1 MISFISQSLSKAT
14 FLPDFPMANIGLLL
28 LKALA
33 SVFSLAMILS
43 PSLDMRRLRQQRH
56 TGEMA
61 LMPLVGLWISCH
73 MWCVSLLTC

>member
-1 MISFISQSLSKAT
+1 MTNA
-14 FLPDFPMANIGLLL
+14 GLLI

-33 SVFSLAMILS
+33 AVFSLAMILS
-43 PSLDMRRLRQQRH
+43 PSLGMRRVRQQQH

-73 MWCVSLLTC
+73 MWCVFALISIPN

>member
-1 MISFISQSLSKAT
+1 
-14 FLPDFPMANIGLLL
+14 MANVGLLL

-73 MWCVSLLTC
+73 MWCVSSAYVLSTMPSLSCLS